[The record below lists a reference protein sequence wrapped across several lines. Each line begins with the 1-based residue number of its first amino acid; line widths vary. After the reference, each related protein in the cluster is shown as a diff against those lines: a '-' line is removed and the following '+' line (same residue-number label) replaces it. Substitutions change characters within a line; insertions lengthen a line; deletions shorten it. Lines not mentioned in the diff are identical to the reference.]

1 MLTRRGRTL
10 PRITDEAVLREMV
23 ISAFRQ
29 PKIEV
34 VVTRNEKYPDNLCK
48 QLALK
53 GVDRGIV
60 CRVVNKLV
68 GEGMLVAI
76 PARSWVFGSQP
87 DPIPLRATRYEPTS
101 SLTQV

>member
-1 MLTRRGRTL
+1 M

-23 ISAFRQ
+23 IDAFRQ
-29 PKIEV
+29 PATEV

-60 CRVVNKLV
+60 CRVVNTLV
-68 GEGMLVAI
+68 GEGLLVAI
-76 PARSWVFGSQP
+76 PARSLVFGSQP
-87 DPIPLRATRYEPTS
+87 DPIPVRATRYEPTS
-101 SLTQV
+101 SLMQA